1 MENSYILGRG
11 VDEDKQTLWD
21 IGMHFFPRKMKKLV
35 YVRGKNMEVEVPV
48 IFELFLSLYI

>member
-1 MENSYILGRG
+1 MEKSYILGRG

-48 IFELFLSLYI
+48 IFELF

>member
-1 MENSYILGRG
+1 MFIFGGKLLYGRG

-35 YVRGKNMEVEVPV
+35 YVYRREEYASLVVEVPV
-48 IFELFLSLYI
+48 IF

>member
-21 IGMHFFPRKMKKLV
+21 IGMHFFSKKNEEIGICKREEYGGGGPR
-35 YVRGKNMEVEVPV
+35 N
-48 IFELFLSLYI
+48 F